1 MEQQVAQNT
10 QETQTTSTTAAAVVE
25 KPKSKTGT
33 AIKIVA
39 GAGILGG
46 AAYAFKKYVWD
57 AGLLDD
63 ILGKS
68 TEEEVVDTAVN
79 TFIGLFK

>member
-1 MEQQVAQNT
+1 MEQQVTQNT
-10 QETQTTSTTAAAVVE
+10 QETQTTSTTAEAVVE

-39 GAGILGG
+39 GAGI

>member
-1 MEQQVAQNT
+1 MEQTTQV
-10 QETQTTSTTAAAVVE
+10 QETQTTSTATAAAVAE

-68 TEEEVVDTAVN
+68 AEEEVVDTAVN